1 MMVYAMSRPAEIGTL
16 KEGMYVLVD
25 GEPSRVVTIEKSK
38 PGKHGSA
45 KVRLVAIGVF
55 DGVKRSIV
63 SPVDAKVDVPIIDKR
78 NGQVISVGGNTVQI
92 MDLENFEV
100 LEVANIET
108 DLLDKV
114 KPSVEVEYW
123 MIMSRPK
130 LIRVKS

>member
-1 MMVYAMSRPAEIGTL
+1 MSRPAEIGSI
-16 KEGMYVLVD
+16 KEGMYVIID

-63 SPVDAKVDVPIIDKR
+63 SPVDAKIDVPVIDKR
-78 NGQVISVGGNTVQI
+78 NGQVISVSGNTIQI
-92 MDLENFEV
+92 MDLENFEI
-100 LEVANIET
+100 LEAMNVEAE
-108 DLLDKV
+108 LLDKL

-123 MIMSRPK
+123 MIMGRPK
-130 LIRVKS
+130 LVRVKS

>member
-1 MMVYAMSRPAEIGTL
+1 MSRPAEIGSL
-16 KEGMYVLVD
+16 KEGMYVIID
-25 GEPSRVVTIEKSK
+25 GEPSRVVTMEKSK

-63 SPVDAKVDVPIIDKR
+63 SPVDAKVDVPMIDKR
-78 NGQVISVGGNTVQI
+78 NGQVISVSGNIAQI

-100 LEVANIET
+100 LEVTGIET
-108 DLLDKV
+108 ELLDKL

-123 MIMSRPK
+123 MIMGRPK

>member
-1 MMVYAMSRPAEIGTL
+1 MMVFAMSRPAEIGAL
-16 KEGMYVLVD
+16 KEGMYVVVD

-63 SPVDAKVDVPIIDKR
+63 APVDAKVDVPIIDKR
-78 NGQVISVGGNTVQI
+78 NGQVISVSGNTVQI

-114 KPSVEVEYW
+114 NPSVEVEYW
-123 MIMSRPK
+123 MIMGRPK

>member
-1 MMVYAMSRPAEIGTL
+1 MSRPVEIGSL
-16 KEGMYVLVD
+16 KEGMYVVID

-63 SPVDAKVDVPIIDKR
+63 SPADAKIDVPLIDKR
-78 NGQVISVGGNTVQI
+78 NGQIISVSGNTAQI
-92 MDLENFEV
+92 MDLESFEV
-100 LEVANIET
+100 FDVSNIET
-108 DLLDKV
+108 DLQDKL

-123 MIMSRPK
+123 IIMGRPK

>member
-1 MMVYAMSRPAEIGTL
+1 MSRPAEIGSL
-16 KEGMYVLVD
+16 KEGMYVIID

-63 SPVDAKVDVPIIDKR
+63 SPVDAKIDVPIIDKR
-78 NGQVISVGGNTVQI
+78 NGQVISVSGNTAQI
-92 MDLENFEV
+92 MDLESFEV
-100 LEVANIET
+100 FEVQNIESE
-108 DLLDKV
+108 LLDKL

-123 MIMSRPK
+123 MIMGRPK
-130 LIRVKS
+130 VIRVKS

>member
-1 MMVYAMSRPAEIGTL
+1 MSRPAEIGSL
-16 KEGMYVLVD
+16 KEGMYVIID
-25 GEPSRVVTIEKSK
+25 GEPSRVVTMEKSK

-63 SPVDAKVDVPIIDKR
+63 SPVDAKVDVPMIDKR
-78 NGQVISVGGNTVQI
+78 NGQVISVSGNTAQI

-100 LEVANIET
+100 LEVTGIET
-108 DLLDKV
+108 ELLDKL

-123 MIMSRPK
+123 MIMGRPK